1 MTIKLMSGSRVVQL
15 FEYFFG
21 VRFIGKGH
29 RNNLTNVA
37 FPETITRQKFQ
48 YENVLFL
55 LNTLTAEIFPSSCRS
70 LSQADGNQ
78 WPFKRRLDPNQL
90 EKKPVQLHLGSQL
103 DGVNKTTVRLV
114 GQNTKTS
121 FRLDLEAKPNQF
133 VNR

>member
-1 MTIKLMSGSRVVQL
+1 MTIKLMSGSRVFKL

-55 LNTLTAEIFPSSCRS
+55 LNVQYAFGEEVPASSKTIS
-70 LSQADGNQ
+70 ADQ
-78 WPFKRRLDPNQL
+78 CWMKI
-90 EKKPVQLHLGSQL
+90 
-103 DGVNKTTVRLV
+103 
-114 GQNTKTS
+114 
-121 FRLDLEAKPNQF
+121 
-133 VNR
+133 